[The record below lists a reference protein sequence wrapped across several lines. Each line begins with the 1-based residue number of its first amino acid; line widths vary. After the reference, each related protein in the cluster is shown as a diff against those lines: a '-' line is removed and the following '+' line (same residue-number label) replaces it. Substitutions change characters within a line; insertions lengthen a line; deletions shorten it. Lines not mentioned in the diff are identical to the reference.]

1 MVFMNKKIIILILI
15 PVIAIPLIF
24 SVYLELMSK
33 NQSLQT
39 FENNFIYSDTEKIQ
53 KILATENILMS
64 PPSVITDH
72 TIKQYCTF
80 FDDDG
85 IQQFVSYC
93 VTTAILDSEGK
104 PLGNINMGG
113 NPIEPSMALALV
125 ETGSSFDSKS
135 EEIGFIFETMIN
147 TLVCDCWDEKKPGG
161 FESVSAWIHAA
172 EQKYGESSQ
181 STLTSKINGLA
192 QKQLILEI
200 TPSND
205 SYLWTLIILS

>member
-172 EQKYGESSQ
+172 EQQYRDSSQ
-181 STLTSKINGLA
+181 STLTSRINGMA

-200 TPSND
+200 TTSGD
-205 SYLWTLIILS
+205 SYLWTLIVIK